1 MLGNSPWC
9 YICAIAR
16 ARMPLPPEPAAA
28 PKKDPRTELFVIKQ
42 QPKTMAEMAIDV
54 IRSGIL
60 SGEFAQGSRLIPG
73 ELETRL
79 NLGRVPIREAIK
91 ELAGSGLVIL
101 HPNKGAVVSP
111 MLSIEEL
118 CEVFELRYELEG
130 KAAYRAALHATP
142 EQIARLRALNAISRD
157 TRQLVSYTQANRA
170 FHIELYRT
178 SGWLFL
184 LKTITELYDQML
196 IIRSYFKH
204 DPDLIERFSDEHDAI
219 IDAVANREPEKA
231 RDHTQAH
238 ISWLYDR
245 LQEVDKTK
253 YPQK

>member
-1 MLGNSPWC
+1 MRKDSNAADKVSQS
-9 YICAIAR
+9 
-16 ARMPLPPEPAAA
+16 ETAAA
-28 PKKDPRTELFVIKQ
+28 LKKSSRTEFFVIKQ

-60 SGEFAQGSRLIPG
+60 SGEFPQGARLIPG

-101 HPNKGAVVSP
+101 QPNKGAVVSP

-118 CEVFELRYELEG
+118 CEIFELRYELEG
-130 KAAYRAALHATP
+130 KAAYRAALHAAP
-142 EQIARLRALNAISRD
+142 EQIARLRFLNAVSRD

-170 FHIELYRT
+170 FHIELYRS

-204 DPDLIERFSDEHDAI
+204 EPSLIERFSDEHDGI
-219 IDAVANREPEKA
+219 IDALENREPENA
-231 RDHTQAH
+231 RDRVQAH

-245 LQEVDKTK
+245 LREIDRSK